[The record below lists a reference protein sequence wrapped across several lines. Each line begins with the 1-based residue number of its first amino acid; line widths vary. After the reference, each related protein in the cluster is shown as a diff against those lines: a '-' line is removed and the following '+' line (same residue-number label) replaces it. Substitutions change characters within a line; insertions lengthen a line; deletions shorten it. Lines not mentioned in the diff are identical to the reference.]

1 MTVTSEERVL
11 DAILTW
17 SIEACGFFCWTS
29 VDKFLSTSTP
39 EQLFG
44 ERLIAMDTLLPFV
57 RFPLL
62 QLSTLQR
69 VLPVPVLRFNC
80 EVAFSGHTIRL
91 GSNSA

>member
-17 SIEACGFFCWTS
+17 SMEACEIFCWTS
-29 VDKFLSTSTP
+29 VDEFLSTSTP

-44 ERLIAMDTLLPFV
+44 ERLTAIDALLPFV

-62 QLSTLQR
+62 HLSTLQR
-69 VLPVPVLRFNC
+69 VTPDPV
-80 EVAFSGHTIRL
+80 I
-91 GSNSA
+91 

>member
-1 MTVTSEERVL
+1 
-11 DAILTW
+11 
-17 SIEACGFFCWTS
+17 
-29 VDKFLSTSTP
+29 
-39 EQLFG
+39 
-44 ERLIAMDTLLPFV
+44 MDTLLPFV